1 MVGDYDTARLEQSGP
16 TAGFGDTMPHAV
28 DYYLAPQSP
37 WTYLGHER
45 LVRMARDAGAVVRVR
60 PMDLGKVFPASGGL
74 PLAKR
79 PPQRQAYRLVELQR
93 FRDHL
98 KLPLNLHPRFFPV
111 DGNPAARLIIA
122 VDQHDGGDAALRL
135 AGAAMAAV
143 WSQERDIA
151 APAVLADL
159 LRESG
164 LAASRLDDAMV
175 PAVQQRYDENT
186 QAAIDLGLFGSP
198 SYVVDGELFWGQ
210 DRLDFVQRKLQS

>member
-1 MVGDYDTARLEQSGP
+1 
-16 TAGFGDTMPHAV
+16 MPHAV

-45 LVRMARDAGAVVRVR
+45 IVRMAREAGAAVRVR
-60 PMDLGKVFPASGGL
+60 PMDLGKVFPVSGGL

-79 PPQRQAYRLVELQR
+79 APQRQAYRLLELQR
-93 FRDHL
+93 FRDQL
-98 KLPLNLHPRFFPV
+98 KLPLNLHPKFFPV
-111 DGNPAARLIIA
+111 DGNHAARLVVA
-122 VDQHDGGDAALRL
+122 VDQHDGPDAALRL

-143 WSQERDIA
+143 WVQDRDIA
-151 APAVLADL
+151 SPQVLGEL

-164 LAASRLDDAMV
+164 LLASRLDDAMA
-175 PAVQQRYDENT
+175 PGVQQTFDENT